1 MKNYLPGLPADEFGN
16 VTTDRLPP
24 SDTRRWVIRRKAM
37 IVAALRQGL
46 LTREEACERYN
57 LSLQELQAWEDL
69 LDQHGL
75 HGLRVTRLR
84 EYRAEDRKNSNAN
97 Y

>member
-1 MKNYLPGLPADEFGN
+1 MKKYLLGLLVDEFGN

-37 IVAALRQGL
+37 IVAALRQGV

-57 LSLQELQAWEDL
+57 LSLQELQAWEDV
-69 LDQHGL
+69 LDRHGL
-75 HGLRVTRLR
+75 RGLRVTRLR
-84 EYRAEDRKNSNAN
+84 EYRAVDPQDAVP
-97 Y
+97 